1 MTTSTEFRETSQID
15 GDVSMG
21 SVLGVMVGEVVVF
34 PVFRGTQGG
43 RARRSWRCWA
53 MYTHDAISCMPHIGR
68 GSRAVGEAA
77 GTRQCT
83 RGAALH
89 SALEVNAATIKDQSV
104 QGIARTMKVLTR
116 TWRGSEVPACF
127 LYAYPI
133 QRHSI
138 GTGERIVVAPLD
150 APDRYWPAR
159 TVSLRRRRSRA
170 VGQI

>member
-1 MTTSTEFRETSQID
+1 MTTTTEFRETSQID

-34 PVFRGTQGG
+34 PVF
-43 RARRSWRCWA
+43 
-53 MYTHDAISCMPHIGR
+53 R

-150 APDRYWPAR
+150 APDR
-159 TVSLRRRRSRA
+159 
-170 VGQI
+170 